1 MSKLVEF
8 KIDVNKRII
17 ESLSK
22 IEFSH
27 NIYFPENI
35 FDLENSNIHSFG
47 NIDKDSRRLLFI
59 DDSIN
64 LSIENSFKIYFLEKK
79 IDLKIARIFCSESNK
94 NAEMLF
100 NILSI
105 IESFGIK
112 RRGEPILILGGGV
125 LMDVV
130 AFACSIYRRGVPYI
144 KIPTTLLGLVD
155 ASIGIK
161 TSINHFSRRNRI
173 GSYSF
178 PTAVIIEPSF
188 MSTLPLSEFSNG
200 LSEIIKLA
208 IIKDIELFENL
219 ENNKKNLLDYNFYKT
234 DVGKNIILKSINGMM
249 EELISNPFEI
259 NLRRVADFGH
269 TFSPVPEMRSFDDPN
284 VDNLS
289 HGNAVALDFLLS
301 SVISYNRKLLTLKN
315 LMRIID
321 LLKGC
326 KIPTKHPYYSN
337 ADLLWESSQDAVR
350 HRDGKLNLPLPKE
363 IGNSVFCNDLTFFE
377 LKDSIKLLEEI
388 QN

>member
-1 MSKLVEF
+1 MSKLIEF
-8 KIDVNKRII
+8 NIKVDKKII

-22 IEFSH
+22 IEFSY
-27 NIYFPENI
+27 NIYFPNNI
-35 FDLENSNIHSFG
+35 FDAKNSNIHLFG
-47 NIDKDSRRLLFI
+47 NSEKHSRRLIFI
-59 DDSIN
+59 DDSID
-64 LSIENSFKIYFLEKK
+64 LSIENSFKKYFLEKK
-79 IDLKIARIFCSESNK
+79 IDLKIARIFCSEGNK
-94 NAEMLF
+94 NTEMLF

-188 MSTLPLSEFSNG
+188 MSSLPISEFSNG

-208 IIKDIELFENL
+208 IIKEIDLFKKL
-219 ENNKKNLLDYNFYKT
+219 EDNSQKLLDYNFYKT
-234 DVGKNIILKSINGMM
+234 KIGNEIILKAINGMM

-259 NLRRVADFGH
+259 ELKRVADFGH
-269 TFSPVPEMRSFDDPN
+269 TFSPVPEMRSFEDSTVED
-284 VDNLS
+284 LS
-289 HGNAVALDFLLS
+289 HGTAVALDCLLS
-301 SVISYNRKLLTLKN
+301 CAISYNRKLFSLENLTRVIYLFK
-315 LMRIID
+315 
-321 LLKGC
+321 KC
-326 KIPTKHPYYSN
+326 KIPTRHPYYAN
-337 ADLLWESSQDAVR
+337 PYLLWESSQDAIR

-363 IGNSVFCNDLTFFE
+363 IGSAFFCNDLSFVE
-377 LKDSIKLLEEI
+377 LKKSIKLLEEI
-388 QN
+388 NI